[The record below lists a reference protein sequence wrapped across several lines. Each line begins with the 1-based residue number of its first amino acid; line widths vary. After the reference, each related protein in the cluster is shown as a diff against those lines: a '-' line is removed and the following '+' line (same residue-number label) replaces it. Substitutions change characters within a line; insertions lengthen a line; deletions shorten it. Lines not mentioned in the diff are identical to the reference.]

1 MIPRASRTL
10 PEGYVHGGSIRLAG
24 NRALYRRLTVVGL
37 LLFPIGTVVLGA
49 LAALVRPEGWTFGP
63 VDVPVVLAVLILLV
77 GLAVTYVATI
87 VVHEAVHGVLIW
99 ALTGTRPVFGF
110 KGFYAYADA
119 PGWYLTRGPMLTV
132 LLAPLVLLPAIGL
145 PVIALAPAGVSLFVF
160 IGLVINA
167 VGSAGDLYLSAVA
180 LRVRGPVVFG
190 DEPGASPGEA
200 GAWYVP
206 PSLSS
211 PDRQP
216 VDE

>member
-24 NRALYRRLTVVGL
+24 NRALYRRLTLVGL
-37 LLFPIGTVVLGA
+37 LLFPTGMFVLGA
-49 LAALVRPEGWTFGP
+49 LTALVRPEGWTFGP
-63 VDVPVVLAVLILLV
+63 VDAPLVLVVLILLAALV
-77 GLAVTYVATI
+77 LTYVVTI
-87 VVHEAVHGVLIW
+87 VVHEAVHGLVIW
-99 ALTGTRPVFGF
+99 ALTGSRPVFGF
-110 KGFYAYADA
+110 KGFYVYADA

-132 LLAPLVLLPAIGL
+132 LLAPLVLLPALGL

-160 IGLVINA
+160 IGLVINT

-180 LRVRGPVVFG
+180 VRVRGPVVFG
-190 DEPGASPGEA
+190 DEPGAKPGEA

-206 PSLSS
+206 TPLSS
-211 PDRQP
+211 PDREP

>member
-1 MIPRASRTL
+1 MIPRASRNL

-24 NRALYRRLTVVGL
+24 NRALYRRLTLVGL

-63 VDVPVVLAVLILLV
+63 VDTPVLLAVLILLV
-77 GLAVTYVATI
+77 ALAVTYVVTI
-87 VVHEAVHGVLIW
+87 VVHEAVHGLAIW
-99 ALTGTRPVFGF
+99 AFTGARPVFGF

-119 PGWYLTRGPMLTV
+119 PGWYLARGPMLTA

-145 PVIALAPAGVSLFVF
+145 PVIALAPAGVSLLVF
-160 IGLVINA
+160 AGLVINT

-180 LRVRGPVVFG
+180 VRVRGPVVFG
-190 DEPGASPGEA
+190 DEPGAKPGEA

-206 PSLSS
+206 APLSS
-211 PDRQP
+211 PGRQP